1 MQYQALY
8 RKYRPQRFDQ
18 VVGQEHVTRTLLKEI
33 TEGRV
38 AHAYL
43 FAGPRGTGK
52 TTTAR
57 LLAKA
62 LNCPDRSLAGEPCD
76 DCVSCR
82 SVAASSSLDVIE
94 LDAASHNKVED
105 IRDLRSGVSTVASV
119 GGAKRVFILDEAHM
133 LTKAA
138 GNALLKTLEEPPEGV
153 HFVLATTEPYRLL
166 DTIRSRSQRFDFHL
180 VSTDQLLKHL
190 EKVSDDEGFQTTT
203 EGLTAV
209 ARRAAG
215 SVRDALSLLEQAAAA
230 DGTVTEDGLSKAL
243 GVAGREAFRTL
254 VKAISDQD
262 AGAALGLVS
271 DLAAAGADMRRFA
284 ADSIEFFRG
293 VFLMQYA
300 PAAAAETGHAPEAAD
315 DWAQAAEL
323 MPRAAVR
330 RALEQLGEVL
340 VSLREGREERITVEL
355 ALLKLTRP
363 ELDDDPAALV
373 SRIERLERG
382 RPAPA
387 PSVPTVAAPAATP
400 SAPAAA
406 TATAVPVS
414 ASPAPVAP
422 EAAPAPG
429 APPGETVAPPAPEEP
444 TGELSLAA
452 LDRIWPQLV
461 AAVRDRMGPRR
472 EALFRDAAPHR
483 VENGTIYLTVP
494 SEFFLN
500 SLENDDNLKAF
511 AAEQATALLGTEAGL
526 AFELSGG
533 SPPPPAPPPAEPSPA
548 KSSSPSSSPVP
559 SRTPP
564 VDRTAPAEPSPA
576 TKPAPVSP
584 RANAESVPAPV
595 SRPMTTE
602 QLIEEFGAVEVKE
615 D

>member
-8 RKYRPQRFDQ
+8 RKYRPQRFAQ

-62 LNCPDRSLAGEPCD
+62 LNCPDRLPAGEPCD

-180 VSTDQLLKHL
+180 VSIDQLLKHL
-190 EKVSDDEGFQTTT
+190 REVSADEGFQTTT

-230 DGTVTEDGLSKAL
+230 DGTVTEEGLSKAL

-300 PAAAAETGHAPEAAD
+300 PTAAPETGHAPEAAD

-340 VSLREGREERITVEL
+340 VALREGREERITVEL

-387 PSVPTVAAPAATP
+387 PSVPTV
-400 SAPAAA
+400 SA
-406 TATAVPVS
+406 TATAPSAEVAAPV
-414 ASPAPVAP
+414 AAPPAPVAP
-422 EAAPAPG
+422 EVAPEPG
-429 APPGETVAPPAPEEP
+429 APPGETAAPPAPEEP

-483 VENGTIYLTVP
+483 VENGTIYLAVP

-533 SPPPPAPPPAEPSPA
+533 SPPPPAPPPAETSPA
-548 KSSSPSSSPVP
+548 TSSSPSSSPAP
-559 SRTPP
+559 ARPPAAAPPATDETSAATPP
-564 VDRTAPAEPSPA
+564 VSPSG
-576 TKPAPVSP
+576 SP
-584 RANAESVPAPV
+584 QANAESVSAPA
-595 SRPMTTE
+595 SKPMTTE
-602 QLIEEFGAVEVKE
+602 QLMEEFRAVEVKE